1 MTHAIVRQLVRK
13 DFLIWRRLILIFYG
27 VSLTCIAVLGVL
39 YGRIPE
45 GVLVNL
51 GGTLLITPVGT
62 LGVVLL
68 MQTNVF
74 EKAKSTQP
82 FIMSLPVTV
91 REFTLAKLLVNVPV
105 FGALWLVT
113 TGAAFWFAFGLDL
126 MPLGTLPVMT
136 MVFLG
141 VFVAYVADL
150 GLSRGAA
157 LDRLWRLRSRGQ
169 PEPTAGAPSVL
180 RGARI
185 FILNS
190 ECEGLWRLMIAQ
202 LSTYRDRRRFV
213 LAAQHDPSVVP
224 CTERAGVAD

>member
-13 DFLIWRRLILIFYG
+13 DVLLWRRLILIFYG

-39 YGRIPE
+39 YGRIPDL
-45 GVLVNL
+45 VLLNL
-51 GGTLLITPVGT
+51 GSTLLIAPVGT
-62 LGVVLL
+62 LGMVLM

-74 EKAKSTQP
+74 EKTKSTQP

-126 MPLGTLPVMT
+126 VPPGTVPAMT

-141 VFVAYVADL
+141 VFVAYVCIL
-150 GLSRGAA
+150 GVSLLSQSLGI
-157 LDRLWRLRSRGQ
+157 
-169 PEPTAGAPSVL
+169 T
-180 RGARI
+180 
-185 FILNS
+185 
-190 ECEGLWRLMIAQ
+190 
-202 LSTYRDRRRFV
+202 V
-213 LAAQHDPSVVP
+213 LAILFFEMGTSAYLWFIVFLDPVSSHVNGPVP
-224 CTERAGVAD
+224 VWNTTAIAIVTIQSFVAVAAIGATLILQNRKRDFV

>member
-39 YGRIPE
+39 YGRIPDR
-45 GVLVNL
+45 VLVNL

-62 LGVVLL
+62 LGMVLM

-91 REFTLAKLLVNVPV
+91 REFTLAKLVVNVPV

-126 MPLGTLPVMT
+126 GVVWVWYALIFDHLTRTL
-136 MVFLG
+136 
-141 VFVAYVADL
+141 
-150 GLSRGAA
+150 
-157 LDRLWRLRSRGQ
+157 W
-169 PEPTAGAPSVL
+169 
-180 RGARI
+180 
-185 FILNS
+185 
-190 ECEGLWRLMIAQ
+190 
-202 LSTYRDRRRFV
+202 
-213 LAAQHDPSVVP
+213 LAASFRRGKWRDTAVARGFSP
-224 CTERAGVAD
+224 GV